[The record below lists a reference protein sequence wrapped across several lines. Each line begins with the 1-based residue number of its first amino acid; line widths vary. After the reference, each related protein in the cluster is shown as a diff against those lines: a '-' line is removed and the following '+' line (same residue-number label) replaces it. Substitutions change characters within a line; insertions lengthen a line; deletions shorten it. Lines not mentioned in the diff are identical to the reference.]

1 MRIVSW
7 NCHYGFDGKKPEAI
21 KEYEADILVIPEC
34 REIDMEG
41 SGYDKNHRDWYGDHK
56 EATDTLGNINK
67 EKDLGIGVFWKDGI
81 NMEQLKEWK
90 DDLRYKTDFRYLVPY
105 KLKVEGKFEPFTL
118 IAVWTKNVIKTDK
131 NDCLDYVQKAHAA
144 VDEYKNLGLL
154 NSRTVLIG
162 DFNSNVIWDKSYK
175 EGKNHSA
182 LVKKL
187 KENAIFNCSD
197 IHGEN
202 KHNTYYYYT
211 KTGENQVIDDYCFAS
226 AGLAKSAKLIIPE
239 PEEWTQ
245 ENGVK
250 RWCGSDHCPIIVDF
264 DMLEIHSSEK
274 KLSDEEA
281 LRINEEM
288 FLKTPGIDK
297 PFDLSKKSILD

>member
-34 REIDMEG
+34 RKIDMEG
-41 SGYDKNHRDWYGDHK
+41 SGYDEKHSDWYGDHK

-81 NMEQLKEWK
+81 TMEQLEEWK
-90 DDLRYKTDFRYLVPY
+90 ADLRHNSDFRYLVPY
-105 KLKVEGKFEPFTL
+105 SVKSVDGKFEPFTL
-118 IAVWTKNVIKTDK
+118 IAVWTKNVIKTEK

-144 VDEYKNLGLL
+144 VDKYKTLGLMDG
-154 NSRTVLIG
+154 RTVLIG
-162 DFNSNVIWDKSYK
+162 DFNSNVIWDKNYK
-175 EGKNHSA
+175 EEKNHSA

-187 KENAIFNCSD
+187 KEKGIIDCSG
-197 IHGEN
+197 INGEN
-202 KHNTYYYYT
+202 KQSTFYYYT

-226 AGLAKSAKLIIPE
+226 VNIVAKLSVPG
-239 PEEWTQ
+239 PDEWTQ

-250 RWCGSDHCPIIVDF
+250 HWRGLSDHCPIIVDF
-264 DMLEIHSSEK
+264 RFLPFELAPDHEIIEVTIPDG
-274 KLSDEEA
+274 LSAEEVVEYMA
-281 LRINEEM
+281 
-288 FLKTPGIDK
+288 KHT
-297 PFDLSKKSILD
+297 